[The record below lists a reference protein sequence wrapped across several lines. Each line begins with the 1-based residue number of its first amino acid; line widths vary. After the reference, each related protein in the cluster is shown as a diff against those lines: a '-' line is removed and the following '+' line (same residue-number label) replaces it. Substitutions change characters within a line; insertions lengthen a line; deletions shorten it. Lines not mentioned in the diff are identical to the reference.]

1 VTGEARGKLFTV
13 GTPALPSLRE
23 RTRRAVQAE
32 LVDVAKR
39 LFVEQGYEHTT
50 VDAIAAAAGM
60 SKRSFFRYFGSK
72 EELILGKYD
81 LMGEQLIARLA
92 ERPDEEP
99 VWTSLRR
106 MFDDVVTYTA
116 DQANTAGADEM
127 ERIVSTSPVL
137 HAAYLQRLHRMQSDI
152 ADVVRQRAL
161 RAGHPFHAD
170 DPSPSAI
177 VGAAFAAVAAARD
190 VSVAHGRPFD
200 AAVDAAMRAIAGVGT
215 R

>member
-1 VTGEARGKLFTV
+1 VVTTTF
-13 GTPALPSLRE
+13 PSLRE

-39 LFVEQGYEHTT
+39 LFVEQGYEQTT

-72 EELILGKYD
+72 EDLILGKYD
-81 LMGEQLIARLA
+81 LMGEQLLARLA
-92 ERPDEEP
+92 ERPDAEP
-99 VWTSLRR
+99 LWTSLRR
-106 MFDDVVTYTA
+106 MFDDVVGYTT
-116 DQANTAGADEM
+116 DRANAAATDEL
-127 ERIVSTSPVL
+127 ERIVSTTPVL
-137 HAAYLQRLHRMQSDI
+137 HAAYLQRLHRIQSDI

-177 VGAAFAAVAAARD
+177 VGAAFAAVAAARA

-200 AAVDAAMRAIAGVGT
+200 AAVDAAMRAVGGAAT